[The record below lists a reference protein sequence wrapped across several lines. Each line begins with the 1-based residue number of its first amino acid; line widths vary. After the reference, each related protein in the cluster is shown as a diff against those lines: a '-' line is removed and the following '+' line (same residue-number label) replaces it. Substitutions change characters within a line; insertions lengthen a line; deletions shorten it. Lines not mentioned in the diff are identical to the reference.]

1 MDITDYI
8 PNIFGAAAPTS
19 YEGLQTMGLIS
30 PQQAAQQQKTANIQ
44 GLLGAGLALAQGM
57 SRTGPRRS
65 AAENILGAL
74 SGGFGAAGGAYQQ
87 GLQNVVQQ
95 QQLQS
100 AALTQAQATNR
111 LRAIQQ
117 ASKDNPQLA
126 QLFAINPE
134 EASKQLL
141 AIERAKM
148 YGFGTEPAQDMS
160 QIPAQMPA
168 QAAPQPELPLS
179 LAVTSK
185 GTQFVGV
192 PNFAAGER
200 YVDANLNQQAQQ
212 TLQPRPTQAVP
223 MVDQAN
229 VAKANENRRKAAL
242 ALSLGDKDTAGFFE
256 REAERLDPKETL
268 FFRDGRLISSKRGE
282 LANYGGGR
290 ILTDAEA
297 TSFGL
302 DPTRGKWTMKDNIP
316 SLVQGTSTAKQ
327 LTSEEAKARGLDP
340 ARGTW
345 LIKPDGTPDLIQGTG
360 TTRQLNENEAVK
372 LGLNTGLGQRYQIKP
387 DGTVDLIQGSGALTT
402 KQLTANQSKDLGL
415 DTSRG
420 QVYQQRSDGNL
431 EVVQGTMQDVPKYT
445 GMYANVALEE
455 FQTADVTKLTADQR
469 KKVGQIAE
477 ARTGTAAEKGAP
489 KVYTGALSKTTAG
502 DVEKSVITTAD
513 AVTRLNNIQF
523 SYRPEYQTIQ
533 YRGKQAWGTLKDKY
547 VGLPEKE
554 KRQLAE
560 YSQYRQNSL
569 QNLNQ
574 TIKDIT
580 GAAMGV
586 QEAER
591 IIATLPN
598 AGTGIF
604 DGDSPTEFEAKLN
617 NAIQQTKYALARKQ
631 YSLRKGL
638 NWESTPLEKIPL
650 IVQARGKAIA
660 EQYNLDPNKTADLQ
674 TINRQLAAEF
684 GVSF

>member
-8 PNIFGAAAPTS
+8 PNVFGYAAPTS
-19 YEGLQTMGLIS
+19 YDSLQTMGLIS
-30 PQQAAQQQKTANIQ
+30 SQQAAQQQKTANIQ

-57 SRTGPRRS
+57 SAVGPRRS

-74 SGGFGAAGGAYQQ
+74 AGGFGAAGGAYQQ
-87 GLQNVVQQ
+87 GIQNVVQQ

-100 AALTQAQATNR
+100 AALQQAQAATKLRSIAEAKAKYPDLAPLFDIDSGEAVKQVINR
-111 LRAIQQ
+111 
-117 ASKDNPQLA
+117 
-126 QLFAINPE
+126 
-134 EASKQLL
+134 
-141 AIERAKM
+141 ERAKM
-148 YGFGTEPAQDMS
+148 YGFGVEPTQV
-160 QIPAQMPA
+160 PAQMPA
-168 QAAPQPELPLS
+168 QDQTQVVPQ
-179 LAVTSK
+179 
-185 GTQFVGV
+185 GQ
-192 PNFAAGER
+192 
-200 YVDANLNQQAQQ
+200 
-212 TLQPRPTQAVP
+212 LQPAQAVP
-223 MVDQAN
+223 MVDQAS
-229 VAKANENRRKAAL
+229 VAKANENRRKAAF
-242 ALSLGDKDTAGFFE
+242 AYSMGDEKMGKFLTD
-256 REAERLDPKETL
+256 EADRLDPKEQL

-297 TSFGL
+297 TSLGL
-302 DPTRGKWTMKDNIP
+302 DPNRGKWTMKDNIP

-360 TTRQLNENEAVK
+360 TTRQLNEDEVVK

-387 DGTVDLIQGSGALTT
+387 DGTVDLIQGSGVLTT

-489 KVYTGALSKTTAG
+489 KVYTGQLSKPAAG
-502 DVEKSVITTAD
+502 EVEKQVITTAD
-513 AVTRLNNIQF
+513 AATRLNNIQF
-523 SYRPEYQTIQ
+523 SYKPQYQNIGFRT
-533 YRGKQAWGTLKDKY
+533 KQAWNTLRDKY
-547 VGLPEKE
+547 IGLPEAE

-560 YSQYRQNSL
+560 YSQYRQNAL

-598 AGTGIF
+598 AGSDIF
-604 DGDSPTEFEAKLN
+604 GGDSPTEFESKLN
-617 NAIQQTKYALARKQ
+617 NAISQTKYALARKT
-631 YSLRKGL
+631 YALKKGL
-638 NWESTPLEKIPL
+638 NWESTPLDKMPSIINE
-650 IVQARGKAIA
+650 RGAAIA
-660 EQYNLDPNKTADLQ
+660 KQYNLDPKKAADLQ

>member
-19 YEGLQTMGLIS
+19 YEGLQTMGLIT
-30 PQQAAQQQKTANIQ
+30 PQQLAQQQKTANIQ

-57 SRTGPRRS
+57 SRIGPRRS

-74 SGGFGAAGGAYQQ
+74 AGGFGAAGGAYQQ

-100 AALTQAQATNR
+100 AALTQAQAANR
-111 LRAIQQ
+111 LKAIQQ
-117 ASKDNPQLA
+117 ASQQNPQLA

-141 AIERAKM
+141 AMERAKM

-168 QAAPQPELPLS
+168 QAAPQPELPSS

-212 TLQPRPTQAVP
+212 TLQPRPAQAVP

-297 TSFGL
+297 TSLGL
-302 DPTRGKWTMKDNIP
+302 DPTRGKWTIKDNIP
-316 SLVQGTSTAKQ
+316 SLVSGTSKTKI
-327 LTSEEAKARGLDP
+327 LTPQEAKNQGLD
-340 ARGTW
+340 T
-345 LIKPDGTPDLIQGTG
+345 TG
-360 TTRQLNENEAVK
+360 GKT
-372 LGLNTGLGQRYQIKP
+372 YQIDPNGKI
-387 DGTVDLIQGSGALTT
+387 DLIQGSATTVTRTLTSDEA
-402 KQLTANQSKDLGL
+402 KNLGYPT
-415 DTSRG
+415 DRG
-420 QVYQQRSDGNL
+420 QVYQVDANGKIDL
-431 EVVQGTMQDVPKYT
+431 VQGTMIDKEKFT
-445 GMYANVALEE
+445 GEYANLAN
-455 FQTADVTKLTADQR
+455 TMYGTSDINKLSADQR
-469 KKVGQIAE
+469 KKVDAE
-477 ARTGTAAEKGAP
+477 AEKRGISKAKAGASTI
-489 KVYTGALSKTTAG
+489 YTGQLSKTTAG

-523 SYRPEYQTIQ
+523 SYKPQYQNIGFRT
-533 YRGKQAWGTLKDKY
+533 KQAWNTLRDKF
-547 VGLPEKE
+547 GSLPETD

-560 YSQYRQNSL
+560 YSQYRQNAL

-598 AGTGIF
+598 AGSDIF
-604 DGDSPTEFEAKLN
+604 GGDSPTEFESKLN
-617 NAIQQTKYALARKQ
+617 NGITQTKYALARKN
-631 YSLRKGL
+631 YALRKGL
-638 NWESTPLEKIPL
+638 NWESTPLDKMPSIINE
-650 IVQARGKAIA
+650 RGAAVAK
-660 EQYNLDPNKTADLQ
+660 QYNLDPKKAADLQ

>member
-19 YEGLQTMGLIS
+19 YESLQTMGLIS
-30 PQQAAQQQKTANIQ
+30 PQQLAQQQKTANIQ

-57 SRTGPRRS
+57 SRIGPRRS

-74 SGGFGAAGGAYQQ
+74 AGGFGAAGGAYQQ

-117 ASKDNPQLA
+117 ASQQNPQLA

-168 QAAPQPELPLS
+168 QASPQPELPSS

-212 TLQPRPTQAVP
+212 TLQPRPAQAVP
-223 MVDQAN
+223 MVDQAS

-242 ALSLGDKDTAGFFE
+242 ALSLGDKETAGFFE

-297 TSFGL
+297 TSLGL
-302 DPTRGKWTMKDNIP
+302 DTSRGKWTMKDNIP
-316 SLVQGTSTAKQ
+316 SLVQGTSKTNILSK
-327 LTSEEAKARGLDP
+327 EEAQAIGLDVNNNKTYQ
-340 ARGTW
+340 R
-345 LIKPDGTPDLIQGTG
+345 KPDGTID
-360 TTRQLNENEAVK
+360 
-372 LGLNTGLGQRYQIKP
+372 Y
-387 DGTVDLIQGSGALTT
+387 IQGSEIQKTT
-402 KQLTANQSKDLGL
+402 QLSDAQAKDIGL
-415 DTSRG
+415 DISRG
-420 QVYQQRSDGNL
+420 QKYQQKTTGDID
-431 EVVQGTMQDVPKYT
+431 VIQGTMQDAPKYT

-455 FQTADVTKLTADQR
+455 FQTADVTKLTPDQR

-477 ARTGTAAEKGAP
+477 ARTGTAAEKGAS
-489 KVYTGALSKTTAG
+489 KVIVSPAEKKFGEEFGRGVAGAVETTYNKAA
-502 DVEKSVITTAD
+502 SAQQTISTI
-513 AVTRLNNIQF
+513 NNI
-523 SYRPEYQTIQ
+523 RP
-533 YRGKQAWGTLKDKY
+533 L
-547 VGLPEKE
+547 
-554 KRQLAE
+554 
-560 YSQYRQNSL
+560 
-569 QNLNQ
+569 
-574 TIKDIT
+574 IKDGVYSGPLSTSNMYIDRLASSLGIT
-580 GAAMGV
+580 SGSINDKLVRTSQAMQGLASLELSAAEAMKGQGAITENERSLIARAAGGNFA
-586 QEAER
+586 QFTAAEVSG
-591 IIATLPN
+591 LLN
-598 AGTGIF
+598 ALEKT
-604 DGDSPTEFEAKLN
+604 AKSKIS
-617 NAIQQTKYALARKQ
+617 AHTKNLER
-631 YSLRKGL
+631 LRKR
-638 NWESTPLEKIPL
+638 K
-650 IVQARGKAIA
+650 
-660 EQYNLDPNKTADLQ
+660 DTADLADFYELQ
-674 TINRQLAAEF
+674 STDNLQDAARQELERRK
-684 GVSF
+684 GK

>member
-1 MDITDYI
+1 MAITDYI
-8 PNIFGAAAPTS
+8 PNIFGAAAPSS
-19 YEGLQTMGLIS
+19 YENLQTLGLIT
-30 PQQAAQQQKTANIQ
+30 PQQVEQQRNTANIQ

-74 SGGFGAAGGAYQQ
+74 AGGFGAAGGAYQQ
-87 GLQNVVQQ
+87 GIQNIVQQ

-100 AALTQAQATNR
+100 AALQQAQATNR

-117 ASKDNPQLA
+117 ASQQNPQLA

-168 QAAPQPELPLS
+168 QAAPQPELPSS

-200 YVDANLNQQAQQ
+200 YVNDNLNQQAQQ
-212 TLQPRPTQAVP
+212 TLQPRPAQAVP

-282 LANYGGGR
+282 LANYGGGK

-297 TSFGL
+297 TALGL

-316 SLVQGTSTAKQ
+316 SLVSGTSTTKT
-327 LTSEEAKARGLDP
+327 LTSDEAK
-340 ARGTW
+340 
-345 LIKPDGTPDLIQGTG
+345 
-360 TTRQLNENEAVK
+360 N
-372 LGLNTGLGQRYQIKP
+372 LGFPT
-387 DGTVDLIQGSGALTT
+387 D
-402 KQLTANQSKDLGL
+402 
-415 DTSRG
+415 RG
-420 QVYQQRSDGNL
+420 QVYQIDANGKVDL
-431 EVVQGTMQDVPKYT
+431 VQGTMIDKEKFT
-445 GMYANVALEE
+445 GEYANLAN
-455 FQTADVTKLTADQR
+455 TMYGTSDINKLSAYQR
-469 KKVGQIAE
+469 KKVDAE
-477 ARTGTAAEKGAP
+477 AERRGISKAKAGASTI
-489 KVYTGALSKTTAG
+489 YTGQLSKTTAG

-523 SYRPEYQTIQ
+523 SYKPQYQNIGFRT
-533 YRGKQAWGTLKDKY
+533 KQAWNTLKDKFG
-547 VGLPEKE
+547 GLAEAD

-560 YSQYRQNSL
+560 YSQYRQNAL

-598 AGTGIF
+598 AGTDIF
-604 DGDSPTEFEAKLN
+604 SGDSPTEFESKLN
-617 NAIQQTKYALARKQ
+617 NGIAQTKYALARKN
-631 YSLRKGL
+631 YALRKGL
-638 NWESTPLEKIPL
+638 NWESTPLDKMPSIINE
-650 IVQARGKAIA
+650 RGAAIA
-660 EQYNLDPNKTADLQ
+660 KQYNLDPKKPADLN